1 MGRYPVKGGQRE
13 EEDMKAEGRERRE
26 GDVRVRL
33 IVNKRLRSPFFLFI
47 FFLFTFS
54 FLTLYT
60 RAVVMLG

>member
-33 IVNKRLRSPFFLFI
+33 IVNKRLRSPFFFIYLFFIYFLI
-47 FFLFTFS
+47 FNTVAREPL
-54 FLTLYT
+54 
-60 RAVVMLG
+60 